1 LTVQPALPCG
11 LGLQALFDVSRFT
24 DAAASDAA
32 AGGEGEKEGARE
44 GEKEGGRGSR
54 EEHPSD
60 EHSLVVNAQQASSLG
75 VVGDWAEA
83 RALLASQ
90 CYSDA

>member
-1 LTVQPALPCG
+1 
-11 LGLQALFDVSRFT
+11 
-24 DAAASDAA
+24 
-32 AGGEGEKEGARE
+32 
-44 GEKEGGRGSR
+44 
-54 EEHPSD
+54 
-60 EHSLVVNAQQASSLG
+60 VNAQQASSLG